1 MSLPSNFG
9 APLQRRESAICH
21 NRLFLRKPQGSL
33 IPSLH
38 RDPRRPRNTR
48 GNAPKRL

>member
-1 MSLPSNFG
+1 MSLASNFG

-21 NRLFLRKPQGSL
+21 NHLFLRKPQGSL

-38 RDPRRPRNTR
+38 RDLRRPSNTW
-48 GNAPKRL
+48 GNAPKWL